1 MKVMKLGKEES
12 YEDFYT
18 DQYEFRLCGGSI
30 EPDDKK
36 ELEETSK
43 SEKEA

>member
-18 DQYEFRLCGGSI
+18 DQYEFRLCGGSV
-30 EPDDKK
+30 EPDDKEK
-36 ELEETSK
+36 PEETN
-43 SEKEA
+43 EKEA